1 MSESNMKYNKE
12 RKALA
17 HAKAVENA
25 TEYLLTLP
33 LKKKVWD
40 RAIGMFRFSIKLK
53 DHSILPPLDVTR
65 L

>member
-1 MSESNMKYNKE
+1 MKYDKE